1 MFALT
6 LIVEVKLRLTFNI
19 TSALYTGLSMGLD
32 KYEIVKRRFPPYEPI
47 CNIILIFSMKIK

>member
-1 MFALT
+1 MFTLT
-6 LIVEVKLRLTFNI
+6 LIVEIKVRLTFNL

-47 CNIILIFSMKIK
+47 CNTIKKIK